1 MRATVD
7 DQSPVRVLFC
17 GFRSV
22 NRKKLMKTYAPE
34 LPLSG
39 RTAVVT
45 GSGRNIGRAIALS
58 LAAQGANV
66 VVNGHSDRAG
76 VDAVV
81 EEIRNAGGSA
91 LGLMADVGS
100 DAAVEAMVK
109 AAADHFGSVD
119 IAVSNVGIRRKQ
131 AFLDITPEVWD
142 EVLRT
147 NLSAAF
153 YVARHTIPLM
163 RAGQWGR
170 LVLISGFD
178 GFWGQVTERAHNITA
193 KAGLHGLAMAL
204 AREFGPDGVTAN
216 TVAPGAIDTIR
227 DWSQYTH
234 QQREQIERE
243 IPMGRYGKPDEVA
256 AACDLLCSDR
266 GGFISGQVIHVN
278 GGQFMY

>member
-1 MRATVD
+1 MPPA
-7 DQSPVRVLFC
+7 QQQPSL
-17 GFRSV
+17 
-22 NRKKLMKTYAPE
+22 A
-34 LPLSG
+34 G

-45 GSGRNIGRAIALS
+45 GSGRNIGRAIAVA

-66 VVNGHSDRAG
+66 VVNGHSDSAA

-81 EEIRNAGGSA
+81 EEIRSLGGQA
-91 LGLMADVGS
+91 LGVMADVGV
-100 DAAVEAMVK
+100 DAEAQRLVQ
-109 AAADHFGSVD
+109 AAREHFGSMDVL
-119 IAVSNVGIRRKQ
+119 VSNVGIRRKQ
-131 AFLDITPEVWD
+131 PFLEITPDQWD

-153 YVARHTIPLM
+153 YLARHAIPFM
-163 RAGQWGR
+163 REKRWGR
-170 LVLISGFD
+170 IVLVSGFD

-204 AREFGPDGVTAN
+204 AREFGPDGITAN

-234 QQREQIERE
+234 QLREQLERE
-243 IPMGRYGKPDEVA
+243 IPLGRYGKPDEVA
-256 AACDLLCSDR
+256 AACELLCSER

-278 GGQFMY
+278 GGHYMY